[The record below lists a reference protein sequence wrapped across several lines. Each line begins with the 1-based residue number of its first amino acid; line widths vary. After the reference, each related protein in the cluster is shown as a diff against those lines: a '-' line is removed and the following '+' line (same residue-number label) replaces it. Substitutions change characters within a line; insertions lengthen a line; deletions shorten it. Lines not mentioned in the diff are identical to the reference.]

1 MLFREF
7 RKADLDA
14 IYLMDQECHGENF
27 RFGYRQLYK
36 TLLDQNV
43 WALVAEA
50 AQGQNAEGQN
60 AEGQNAEGQNAEGQ
74 NAEGQ
79 NAEGQAPPEE
89 PEIPPVEEKTPAD
102 SSRRQTVIIA
112 ALIIREQ
119 PERECMS
126 INTLMVTGEY
136 RGLGLGRRLIGWA
149 RAAAA
154 SRGIG
159 RLEVPLEAENE
170 DAREF
175 LSRCGFQDSRGCE
188 PYFLNSAEGS
198 VWVLDLP
205 GQPSAPQAGQL
216 NPVAE
221 DQ

>member
-1 MLFREF
+1 MRPGLFPYHNNTHAVAKLEVLFREF

-50 AQGQNAEGQN
+50 AQ
-60 AEGQNAEGQNAEGQ
+60 GQ